1 MNLTMCNHRRSAG
14 FTMLEVMI
22 AIVILAFGLLGI
34 AGLQAFALKNTHSAS
49 LRLTATEL
57 AHDMID
63 RMKSNYVGV
72 SAGEYDK
79 PAVASYATAGVDCDK
94 TPCTVV
100 QVGEHDRGQWQAR
113 VAGSLP
119 GGVGIVCLDSTPVD
133 GPSAAQPECDGLG
146 EVMYVVKIWWT
157 DDRTTRTTAVPPPQ
171 LFWTAFNP

>member
-1 MNLTMCNHRRSAG
+1 
-14 FTMLEVMI
+14 MLEVMI
-22 AIVILAFGLLGI
+22 SIVILAFGLLGI

-49 LRLTATEL
+49 MRLTATEL

-79 PAVASYATAGVDCDK
+79 RTVASYAAASVDCDK

-113 VAGSLP
+113 INAALP

-133 GPSAAQPECDGLG
+133 GLNPAAPACDGLG
-146 EVMYVVKIWWT
+146 EVMYVVKIWWN
-157 DDRTTRTTAVPPPQ
+157 DDRTTRSAVAQPQ